1 MTMERRFGWI
11 PQLPDYKDYQLSLS
25 EAEVTNLPQLIDLR
39 SGCPPVYDQLTLGSC
54 TGQAWAGIDEFVK
67 MKQKQAY
74 FTPSRLFIYYNER
87 LLEGTVKRD
96 SGAQLR
102 DGIKT
107 LIKQGV
113 CPETEWPYIV
123 KKFKTKPCKKCYK
136 DALKNEVI
144 QYLAVT
150 PVENQFKGCLAA
162 GYPFVFGFTVYSS
175 FMTDQVAQTGIMPMP
190 GVNDS
195 VMGGHAV
202 MAVGFDNVNKWYII
216 RNSWGEGWG
225 EKGYFYMPFDY
236 MHNNNLCSDFWTIRS
251 VE

>member
-1 MTMERRFGWI
+1 MERRFGWI